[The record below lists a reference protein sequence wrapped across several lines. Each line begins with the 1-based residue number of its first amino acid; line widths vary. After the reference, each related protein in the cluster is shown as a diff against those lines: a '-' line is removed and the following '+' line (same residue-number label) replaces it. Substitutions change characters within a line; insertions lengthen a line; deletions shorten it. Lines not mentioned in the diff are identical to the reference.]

1 MSQVMNLY
9 AMPVDTNNDRQVDEL
24 QLFAQLEERSIA
36 AERHA
41 DYVSTTAE
49 SAPARSKQAAKPEEP
64 VSKVVETQKAYASPV
79 INTAHNWWLA
89 LIAFLLFLHLIL
101 MPQNP

>member
-1 MSQVMNLY
+1 MSQVMNIY
-9 AMPVDTNNDRQVDEL
+9 AMPVDKNNDRQVDEL

-41 DYVSTTAE
+41 DYVSTTEAT
-49 SAPARSKQAAKPEEP
+49 PARSKQAAKPEES
-64 VSKVVETQKAYASPV
+64 VSKVVAKQNAYALPV

-89 LIAFLLFLHLIL
+89 LIAFLLLLHLIL